1 MTDPIQLAAIAM
13 AKRLRM
19 FKRLAE
25 QSRERGTSNV
35 SLHVNEV
42 WEPADQEALDQFEI
56 AMEGVYGTTPKL
68 PLES

>member
-1 MTDPIQLAAIAM
+1 MNDPIQAAAVAM

-42 WEPADQEALDQFEI
+42 WEPADQEALDQFDA
-56 AMEGVYGTTPKL
+56 AMEATYGSQPQL